1 MVRAFSPQQPATP
14 GQATGEG
21 PDHAD
26 VRNGSIWRLLDNTR
40 FAVSR
45 LREIE
50 LNRFG
55 LTIEQSSILKILMS
69 LGGSSN
75 LGELEYVTLR
85 QPHTLS
91 TLISRMNRSGL
102 IGKKRSESEKR
113 YTIYVT
119 QKGQDLLDKM
129 TADSIIN
136 VFSCL
141 SPKQLQDF
149 VRLFAILR
157 NGALGL
163 LRVPFLEYIARASS
177 AVPPGQNEPW
187 RTISPESAWTLF
199 DGTRFVIARLREM
212 EIGRFGLTIE
222 QAVVLQTLSFNRGM
236 MTTRSLEEAM
246 LRQHHTI
253 SVIVNRMIK
262 ISLLT
267 KTRRAGENRDT
278 ILISR
283 KGRDLL
289 QSIPQ
294 LSIEMTFSALKNH
307 EKERLTL
314 YLRLLHD
321 KSRALLGK
329 PVEPVLPE

>member
-1 MVRAFSPQQPATP
+1 MVPTFTPQQPPTP
-14 GQATGEG
+14 GRATEQDQ
-21 PDHAD
+21 DHTD
-26 VRNGSIWRLLDNTR
+26 VRNESIWRLLDNTR

-50 LNRFG
+50 LNPFG

-85 QPHTLS
+85 QSHTLS

-102 IGKKRSESEKR
+102 IGKKRSQSEKR
-113 YTIYVT
+113 YTVYVT
-119 QKGQDLLDKM
+119 PKGQDLLDGV
-129 TADSIIN
+129 TANSIID

-157 NGALGL
+157 NRALGL
-163 LRVPFLEYIARASS
+163 LRVPFLEYMVRASS

-187 RTISPESAWTLF
+187 RTVSPESAWTLF

-212 EIGRFGLTIE
+212 EIGRFGLTME
-222 QAVVLQTLSFNRGM
+222 QAVVLQTISFNGGM

-262 ISLLT
+262 VGLLT
-267 KTRRAGENRDT
+267 KTRRTGENRDT

-283 KGRDLL
+283 KGRVSL
-289 QSIPQ
+289 QSLSQ

-307 EKERLTL
+307 EKERLTF

-329 PVEPVLPE
+329 PIEPVLPE